1 MKQNLKMMVKRL
13 TEGEVTL
20 RKTEMLALLAVVSMA
35 GIVWGMFLAPWSHG
49 VNIGSYC
56 GNHYGRPEDECT
68 EEDCC
73 CCEE

>member
-1 MKQNLKMMVKRL
+1 MKQGFQMMVKRL

-35 GIVWGMFLAPWSHG
+35 GIVWGMLLAPWSHG
-49 VNIGSYC
+49 VIIGSYC
-56 GNHYGRPEDECT
+56 GNHYGRPEDVC
-68 EEDCC
+68 EEEC